1 MTIPSLNMICVR
13 VGIVN
18 LWVNS
23 RMDPYNIKVRS
34 LSGDLSSMLLLSSC

>member
-1 MTIPSLNMICVR
+1 M
-13 VGIVN
+13 N

-34 LSGDLSSMLLLSSC
+34 LSGDLSSMLLLSSCRNVKSAHVEVHSES